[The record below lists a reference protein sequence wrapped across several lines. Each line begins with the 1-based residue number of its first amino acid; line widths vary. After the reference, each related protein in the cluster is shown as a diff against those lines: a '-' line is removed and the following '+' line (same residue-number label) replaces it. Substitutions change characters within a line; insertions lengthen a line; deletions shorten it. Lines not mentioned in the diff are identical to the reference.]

1 MSAVRVVTCDICT
14 LEQPDPS
21 GWFTVRE
28 CVVNNWDTVM
38 VESDRERPRG
48 DPEGLQHVCS
58 IGCLSEAVKRTV
70 TKWTR
75 KKKKEIPA

>member
-21 GWFTVRE
+21 GWFTVRDWLM
-28 CVVNNWDTVM
+28 NGQPTVL
-38 VESDRERPRG
+38 VEQDRERVRG
-48 DPEGLQHVCS
+48 DPQGLQHVCS
-58 IGCLSEAVKRTV
+58 MQCLSEAVKRAV

-75 KKKKEIPA
+75 KKKSE